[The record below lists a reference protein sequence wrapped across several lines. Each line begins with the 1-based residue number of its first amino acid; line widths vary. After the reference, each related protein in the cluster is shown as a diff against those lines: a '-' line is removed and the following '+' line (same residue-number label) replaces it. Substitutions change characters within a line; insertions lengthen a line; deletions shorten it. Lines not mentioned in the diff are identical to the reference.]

1 MKYVTIHLMG
11 GLGNQ
16 LFQIYTVI
24 SYSVKHNFIPVFEYS
39 EILTSGVHRPTYW
52 DHFLKNINILTTRH
66 EKNQNI
72 KKYLQ
77 MFYVVKEPKFHYT
90 EIPLVTASN
99 FIKLLGY
106 YQSFKY
112 FHENI
117 NEINKMI
124 HIEEQKNVI
133 KDENSELLKNYYNIS
148 MHFRY
153 GDYREKQDCHPC
165 MPINYYIL
173 SLNKILSTVD
183 TTKDIQVIY
192 FCEPCEND
200 NVEKMIKEIKNHF
213 QKITFVKVNKKLQDW
228 EELLLMSVC
237 HSNIIANSSFSWWSA
252 YLNNFEN
259 KIVCYPNKWFGT
271 KLVHNNTKDMFPENW
286 NCIDISS

>member
-133 KDENSELLKNYYNIS
+133 KDENSELLKS
-148 MHFRY
+148 
-153 GDYREKQDCHPC
+153 
-165 MPINYYIL
+165 
-173 SLNKILSTVD
+173 
-183 TTKDIQVIY
+183 
-192 FCEPCEND
+192 
-200 NVEKMIKEIKNHF
+200 
-213 QKITFVKVNKKLQDW
+213 
-228 EELLLMSVC
+228 
-237 HSNIIANSSFSWWSA
+237 
-252 YLNNFEN
+252 
-259 KIVCYPNKWFGT
+259 
-271 KLVHNNTKDMFPENW
+271 
-286 NCIDISS
+286 

>member
-24 SYSVKHNFIPVFEYS
+24 SYSIKHNFIPVFEYS

-52 DHFLKNINILTTRH
+52 DHFLKNINNLTTRH

-99 FIKLLGY
+99 F
-106 YQSFKY
+106 KY

-117 NEINKMI
+117 DEINKMI

-173 SLNKILSTVD
+173 SLNKILSTLD

-252 YLNNFEN
+252 YLNHFEN